1 MKEIAEVTAVD
12 GNRVTVTTQLKT
24 ACSGCAQV
32 SNCGAGILSKVF
44 ADRNAQFTV
53 MTQQNFN
60 PGDQVQLE
68 VPETAVTRFALLL
81 YGLPILAL
89 LLIAVLLENIGTISE
104 GFVILLSFSG
114 FAFTFWGLKRWFRK
128 RDIQVNAM
136 VKLEM
141 ATTEVQHSN
150 P

>member
-1 MKEIAEVTAVD
+1 MKEIAEVTAVE

-53 MTQQNFN
+53 VTEQAFR
-60 PGDQVQLE
+60 PGEHVQLE
-68 VPETAVTRFALLL
+68 VPDTAVTRFALLL
-81 YGLPILAL
+81 YGLPILVL
-89 LLIAVLLENIGTISE
+89 LLIAVLLENTGTLTE
-104 GFVILLSFSG
+104 GFIILLSFAG
-114 FAFTFWGLKRWFRK
+114 FALTFLGLKRWFRK

-136 VKLEM
+136 VKLETS
-141 ATTEVQHSN
+141 AEVRHSN

>member
-1 MKEIAEVTAVD
+1 MKEIAEVIAVE
-12 GNRVTVTTQLKT
+12 GNRVTVTTELKT

-53 MTQQNFN
+53 VTNQAFS

-68 VPETAVTRFALLL
+68 VPEAAVTRFALLL
-81 YGLPILAL
+81 YGLPILTL
-89 LLIAVLLENIGTISE
+89 LLIAVLLESTETLTESI
-104 GFVILLSFSG
+104 VILLSFSG
-114 FAFTFWGLKRWFRK
+114 FALTFWGLKRWFRK

-136 VKLEM
+136 VKLETV
-141 ATTEVQHSN
+141 AAEVQHSN
-150 P
+150 L

>member
-1 MKEIAEVTAVD
+1 MKEIAEVTAVE
-12 GNRVTVTTQLKT
+12 GNRVTVTTELKT

-53 MTQQNFN
+53 VTEQAFR
-60 PGDQVQLE
+60 PGELVQLE
-68 VPETAVTRFALLL
+68 VPDTAVTRFALLL
-81 YGLPILAL
+81 YGLPILML
-89 LLIAVLLENIGTISE
+89 LL
-104 GFVILLSFSG
+104 ILLSFAG
-114 FAFTFWGLKRWFRK
+114 FALTFWGLKRWFRK

-136 VKLEM
+136 VKLE
-141 ATTEVQHSN
+141 ASAEVQHSN

>member
-1 MKEIAEVTAVD
+1 MKEIAEVVAVE
-12 GNRVTVTTQLKT
+12 GNRVTVTTELKT

-53 MTQQNFN
+53 LTEQAFA

-68 VPETAVTRFALLL
+68 VPEAAVTRFALVL
-81 YGLPILAL
+81 YGLPILML
-89 LLIAVLLENIGTISE
+89 LLVAVLLENMGTLSE
-104 GFVILLSFSG
+104 GVVILLSFTG
-114 FAFTFWGLKRWFRK
+114 FAITFWGLKHWFRK

-136 VKLEM
+136 VKLETV
-141 ATTEVQHSN
+141 AADVQH
-150 P
+150 

>member
-1 MKEIAEVTAVD
+1 MKEIAEVTAVE
-12 GNRVTVTTQLKT
+12 GNRVTVTTELKT

-53 MTQQNFN
+53 VTEQAFR
-60 PGDQVQLE
+60 PGELVQLE
-68 VPETAVTRFALLL
+68 VPDTAVTRFALLL
-81 YGLPILAL
+81 YGLPILML
-89 LLIAVLLENIGTISE
+89 LLIAVLLENTGTLTE
-104 GFVILLSFSG
+104 GFIILLSFAG
-114 FAFTFWGLKRWFRK
+114 FALTFLGLKRWFRK

-136 VKLEM
+136 VKLE
-141 ATTEVQHSN
+141 ASAEVQHSN

>member
-1 MKEIAEVTAVD
+1 MKEIAEVTAVE
-12 GNRVTVTTQLKT
+12 GNRVTVTTELKT

-53 MTQQNFN
+53 VTEQAFR
-60 PGDQVQLE
+60 PGELVQLE
-68 VPETAVTRFALLL
+68 VPDTAVTRFALLL
-81 YGLPILAL
+81 YGLPILML
-89 LLIAVLLENIGTISE
+89 LLIAVLLENTGTLTE
-104 GFVILLSFSG
+104 GFIILLSFAG
-114 FAFTFWGLKRWFRK
+114 FALTFWGLKRWFRK

-136 VKLEM
+136 VKLE
-141 ATTEVQHSN
+141 ASAEVQHSN